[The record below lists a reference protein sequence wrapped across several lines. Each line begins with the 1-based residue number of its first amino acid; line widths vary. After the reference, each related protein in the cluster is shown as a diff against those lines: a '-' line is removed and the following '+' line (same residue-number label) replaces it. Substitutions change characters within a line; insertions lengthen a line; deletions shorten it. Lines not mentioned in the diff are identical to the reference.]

1 MNPEAAAPPD
11 HVVAAVLKAALEED
25 LGEVGDITSRSV
37 APRESLLSARV
48 VTREAGVVAGL
59 RMSLTSFEMVDP
71 TVKSVQLVADGT
83 AVERGAA
90 LASVKGPA
98 RAVLAAERTCLNVL
112 GHLSGIA
119 TATRGLV
126 DLVAHTTATIVD
138 TRKTTPGLRA
148 LEKYAVRAGGG
159 HNHRFGLFDAV
170 LIKDN
175 HLGPAGG
182 VGRAV
187 VEAKA
192 RVGHMVKVE
201 VEVEDLG
208 GLQAA
213 IEAGADAVLLDNMGP
228 ADLEAAVE
236 LAAGRIVLEASGG
249 ITPATVAAVAESG
262 VDLIS
267 MGWITHSAP
276 RLDVALDV
284 DDD

>member
-37 APRESLLSARV
+37 APRENLLSARV